1 MDLSLNS
8 TDVDNSVL
16 SKIYSAQLIANTF
29 AKGLEDNDCLLIS
42 LVQLHDKI
50 NSNYKDI
57 IDNKDNYDPPPQ
69 VIKQKINSNYPG
81 PKVLN
86 PIVQDLV
93 KNAKDKCFD
102 CKPEYKFPS
111 VKFNS
116 NFNFTELEVSINLY
130 KDLFKLGDLNPCQA
144 IDVFKNQ
151 CIPDILKLIVLLLN
165 AYLMITSLRKLSS
178 ISLNSFIKGIISVL
192 VGKLIAN
199 INISINL
206 GQLNLNCF
214 IDYLKNIQDILP
226 TNENI
231 VKGFTS
237 EQIAPLLTTLPDNVI
252 DSLVKEYMPGTTVE
266 KVDGK
271 YPISVYNTLSNSIPS
286 DKYAG
291 LLQTANLNP
300 FDSMLTS
307 PVSGT
312 LSVKEMLDLKA
323 AKDKISNFNI
333 GMLDTNAREI
343 SDKIAKSKEGLDN
356 LFKELTSVVDDA
368 VSDFNSYIE
377 QILSLKAFFECE
389 INRSSDDTL
398 ETLRRLKKLIDMI
411 NMLSSIVYALAKKE
425 ARDRCA
431 SKGTYNTLTKSDLE
445 SDLIKDAL
453 QDYNK
458 KVVEV
463 VKTDDSNVQVIIY
476 DKPFVKG
483 LPKISL
489 LDCSIKDFIED
500 HRLDVIMDNA
510 IKDVLDE
517 EKEIRKTV
525 DNDPWIV
532 YNYKDVIS
540 ANNLA
545 NEIKNLSDLLYSKPN
560 VPANQV
566 PAELQTTN
574 NINVIPEFNNL
585 DNNIKNNTVKC
596 TSIEDV
602 LNTLDLLQRG

>member
-1 MDLSLNS
+1 MDLKLTS
-8 TDVDNSVL
+8 TTVDNSVL
-16 SKIYSAQLIANTF
+16 SKLYSAQLIANTF
-29 AKGLEDNDCLLIS
+29 TKGLEDNDCLLIS

-57 IDNKDNYDPPPQ
+57 IEQQDNYDNTPTTL
-69 VIKQKINSNYPG
+69 VNKANKDYNNTA
-81 PKVLN
+81 VLN
-86 PIVQDLV
+86 PLIQDLIQ
-93 KNAKDKCFD
+93 NSKDKCFD
-102 CKPEYKFPS
+102 CKPEYSFPS
-111 VKFNS
+111 IKFNS
-116 NFNFTELEVSINLY
+116 NFNFGELEVSINLY
-130 KDLFKLGDLNPCQA
+130 KDLFKLGELNPCQA
-144 IDVFKNQ
+144 IDILKNQ

-178 ISLNSFIKGIISVL
+178 LSLNSFIKGIISIL

-214 IDYLKNIQDILP
+214 IDYLKNIQEILP
-226 TNENI
+226 TNDNI

-237 EQIAPLLTTLPDNVI
+237 EQVAPLLTTLPDNVV
-252 DSLVKEYMPGTTVE
+252 DSLVQEYFKGTLPQ

-271 YPISVYNTLSNSIPS
+271 YSIDVYNELANKIPRE
-286 DKYAG
+286 KYAG
-291 LLQTANLNP
+291 LLDTANINP
-300 FDSMLTS
+300 FNSILTT

-312 LSVKEMLDLKA
+312 LSVSEMLDIKSAQNRLN
-323 AKDKISNFNI
+323 NFNI
-333 GMLDTNAREI
+333 ASLDKSTKDVM
-343 SDKIAKSKEGLDN
+343 DKINKSKEGLDN

-377 QILSLKAFFECE
+377 QILSLKAYFECE
-389 INRSSDDTL
+389 VNRSSDNTI
-398 ETLRRLKKLIDMI
+398 ETLRKLKKLIDMI
-411 NMLSSIVYALAKKE
+411 NMLSSIVYGLAKKE
-425 ARDRCA
+425 ARDRCV
-431 SKGTYNTLTKSDLE
+431 SKNTYKSLTKSEVDTNL
-445 SDLIKDAL
+445 LKDVL

-463 VKTDDSNVQVIIY
+463 IKTDDSNIQVIIY

-489 LDCSIKDFIED
+489 LDCSIKDFIDD

-510 IKDVLDE
+510 VKDVLDE

-525 DNDPWIV
+525 DNDPWVV
-532 YNYKDVIS
+532 YTYKDI
-540 ANNLA
+540 LA
-545 NEIKNLSDLLYSKPN
+545 TSSVAEEIKNLTDILYSKPT
-560 VPANQV
+560 VSEQPPAVGEIKETVNIT
-566 PAELQTTN
+566 PNFN
-574 NINVIPEFNNL
+574 NIDNNL
-585 DNNIKNNTVKC
+585 KTNTVKC

>member
-1 MDLSLNS
+1 MDINLKS
-8 TDVDNSVL
+8 TDMDNSIL

-57 IDNKDNYDPPPQ
+57 IDHKDNYDPSPGT
-69 VIKQKINSNYPG
+69 IKKQINSNYPG

-93 KNAKDKCFD
+93 KDAKDKCFD

-116 NFNFTELEVSINLY
+116 NFNFTELEASINVY
-130 KDLFKLGDLNPCQA
+130 KDLFKLGELNPCQA
-144 IDVFKNQ
+144 IDIFKNQ
-151 CIPDILKLIVLLLN
+151 CIPDILRLVVLLLN
-165 AYLMITSLRKLSS
+165 AYLMIISIRKLSS
-178 ISLNSFIKGIISVL
+178 ISLSSFIKGIISVL
-192 VGKLIAN
+192 VGKLISN

-252 DSLVKEYMPGTTVE
+252 DSLVKEYYTPGTTVE

-271 YPISVYNTLSNSIPS
+271 YPISVYNSLASAIPFE
-286 DKYAG
+286 KYEG

-300 FDSMLTS
+300 LDSMLTS
-307 PVSGT
+307 PIFNT
-312 LSVKEMLDLKA
+312 LSVKEMLEAPKVA
-323 AKDKISNFNI
+323 
-333 GMLDTNAREI
+333 
-343 SDKIAKSKEGLDN
+343 KEGLDN
-356 LFKELTSVVDDA
+356 LFKELTDVVDNA
-368 VSDFNSYIE
+368 VSDFNKYIN

-389 INRSSDDTL
+389 INRSSNDTL
-398 ETLRRLKKLIDMI
+398 ETLKKLKKLIDMI

-431 SKGTYNTLTKSDLE
+431 SKGTYNTLTNSDI
-445 SDLIKDAL
+445 DANLIKDAL

-463 VKTDDSNVQVIIY
+463 IKTDDSNVQVIIY

-510 IKDVLDE
+510 VKDVLDE

-525 DNDPWIV
+525 DNDPWIM

-545 NEIKNLSDLLYSKPN
+545 EEIKNLSDLLYSKPN
-560 VPANQV
+560 VPSEQIPV
-566 PAELQTTN
+566 ELQTTN
-574 NINVIPEFNNL
+574 NINVLPEFNNL